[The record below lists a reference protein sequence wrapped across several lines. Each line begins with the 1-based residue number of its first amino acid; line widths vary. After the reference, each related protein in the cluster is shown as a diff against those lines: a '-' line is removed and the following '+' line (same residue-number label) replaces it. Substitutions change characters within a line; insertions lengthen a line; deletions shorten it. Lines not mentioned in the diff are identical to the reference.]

1 MVFRARVRKHE
12 KCRAQVFLPSLP
24 TPLLLTLL
32 GTLCT
37 PMGPLKLHHM
47 QTDAPC
53 LSLGP
58 REGIL
63 AEKRPTQT
71 LEVGREFSGPGY
83 SECGLGDGRDSG
95 LAHPCWPCRLF
106 AQWSGGS
113 ISGRGQCEAFLPGS
127 ENDTEWGGV
136 PSGRRHIQYKQ

>member
-1 MVFRARVRKHE
+1 
-12 KCRAQVFLPSLP
+12 
-24 TPLLLTLL
+24 
-32 GTLCT
+32 
-37 PMGPLKLHHM
+37 MGPLKLHHM

-113 ISGRGQCEAFLPGS
+113 LDEGSAGPSCLGLRMILSGEEFLVAVVIFSISNSRGGWFS
-127 ENDTEWGGV
+127 
-136 PSGRRHIQYKQ
+136 SR